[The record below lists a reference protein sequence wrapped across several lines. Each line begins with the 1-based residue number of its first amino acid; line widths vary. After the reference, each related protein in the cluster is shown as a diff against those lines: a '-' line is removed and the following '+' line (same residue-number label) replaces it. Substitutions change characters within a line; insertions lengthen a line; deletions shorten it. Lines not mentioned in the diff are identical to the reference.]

1 MLVTT
6 LFLLKDSIANLLPV
20 VDSVKTIQVI
30 SIMKRRDLLK
40 NAGLTTLGL
49 AGLSPQV
56 KAAEWLDPLVPESEK
71 GDKDFEQFGRTDYE
85 KERDARLFKEVFFN
99 KHEVKTIGVLADI
112 IIPKDD
118 RSGSAT
124 EAGVVDF
131 IEFMAKDKPELQ
143 TPLRGGLTWLDTQ
156 ANRRFE
162 KKFVDCSSA
171 QQIEIVEDIAYPQ
184 RKKPGMSQGVAF
196 FSLMRNLTASAFWS
210 SQIGLADLGYMGN
223 TPNQWTGVPAEVLK
237 QYGLQE

>member
-1 MLVTT
+1 
-6 LFLLKDSIANLLPV
+6 
-20 VDSVKTIQVI
+20 
-30 SIMKRRDLLK
+30 MKRRDLLK

-56 KAAEWLDPLVPESEK
+56 KAAEWLDPLVPSETVEGEK

-85 KERDARLFKEVFFN
+85 KERDAKLFAQQFFN
-99 KHEVKTIGVLADI
+99 KQELKTIGVLADI
-112 IIPKDD
+112 IIPKDG

-124 EAGVVDF
+124 EAGVVEL

-143 TPLRGGLTWLDTQ
+143 TPLRGGLVWLNTES
-156 ANRRFE
+156 NKRFE
-162 KKFVDCSSA
+162 KKFVDCSRT

-196 FSLMRNLTASAFWS
+196 FSLMRNLTASAFWT
-210 SQIGLADLGYMGN
+210 SQIGLNDLGYMGN
-223 TPNQWTGVPAEVLK
+223 TPNQWTGVPEEVLK
-237 QYGLQE
+237 QYGLENE

>member
-1 MLVTT
+1 
-6 LFLLKDSIANLLPV
+6 
-20 VDSVKTIQVI
+20 
-30 SIMKRRDLLK
+30 MKRRDLLK

-56 KAAEWLDPLVPESEK
+56 QAAEWLDPLVPEDDKK

-85 KERDARLFKEVFFN
+85 KERDAKLFKEVFFN
-99 KHEVKTIGVLADI
+99 KQELKTLGVLADI
-112 IIPKDD
+112 IIPKDG

-124 EAGVVDF
+124 EAGVVEF

-143 TPLRGGLTWLDTQ
+143 TPLRGGLVWLDTQ

-162 KKFVDCSSA
+162 KKFVDCPRA

-196 FSLMRNLTASAFWS
+196 FSLMRNLTASGFWS
-210 SQIGLADLGYMGN
+210 SQIGIADIGYMGN
-223 TPNQWTGVPAEVLK
+223 TPNQWTGVPEEVVK
-237 QYGLQE
+237 QYGLDK